1 MSEWEEGRIEVSVVN
16 AANLPRL
23 HVGSMH
29 AIQVVDRET
38 CTALVLPG
46 ASQDE
51 AERLLRMIVDGNPGG
66 EMTSQNPT
74 TDDTVTSQNG
84 HCEHC
89 DRDSC
94 YDDGEEHEDGLSWHL
109 TMPEDALGSTSWQE
123 GFCPA
128 CAERERIVAWMRDHE
143 GREKYHD
150 TYWDQWVTVDLSKN
164 DYADKIER
172 GAHLEG
178 Q

>member
-1 MSEWEEGRIEVSVVN
+1 
-16 AANLPRL
+16 
-23 HVGSMH
+23 
-29 AIQVVDRET
+29 
-38 CTALVLPG
+38 
-46 ASQDE
+46 
-51 AERLLRMIVDGNPGG
+51 
-66 EMTSQNPT
+66 MTT
-74 TDDTVTSQNG
+74 QNG

-89 DRDSC
+89 DSDCLGGKVVKRTF
-94 YDDGEEHEDGLSWHL
+94 GQTVQFQWHG
-109 TMPEDALGSTSWQE
+109 TWGVRWDYECPFCE
-123 GFCPA
+123 GA
-128 CAERERIVAWMRDHE
+128 KAERERIVAWLRDHE